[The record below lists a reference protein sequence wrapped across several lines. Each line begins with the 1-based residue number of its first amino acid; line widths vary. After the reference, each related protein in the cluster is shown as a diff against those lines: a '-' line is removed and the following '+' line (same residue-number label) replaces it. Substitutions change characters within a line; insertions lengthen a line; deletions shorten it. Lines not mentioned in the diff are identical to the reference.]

1 MSAYTAI
8 NAIIEEKLLNLHTAM
23 PCKVLSYANGEAT
36 IQPLYLK
43 VSKHEEGP
51 YPPIEGVPVLK
62 QRFKVNG
69 GAPQTYEA
77 VYQKGDIV
85 LVVFSERALD
95 NVMTGKIAHPEFNRR
110 HSIND
115 AVIVGLIQ

>member
-36 IQPLYLK
+36 IQPLYMK

-62 QRFKVNG
+62 QRFKVND

>member
-69 GAPQTYEA
+69 GTPQTYEA
-77 VYQKGDIV
+77 EYQKGDIV